1 MITIGFELQVSRA
14 GESVVYYLYLVSYSK
29 EDMSILYK
37 KEVYTGDIQGVI
49 DITTAHLKSFDRA
62 IH

>member
-1 MITIGFELQVSRA
+1 MITIGFEVQVSRS
-14 GESVVYYLYLVSYSK
+14 GESVVYYLYLVSYNM
-29 EDMSILYK
+29 EDMSIIYK
-37 KEVYTGDIQGVI
+37 KEIYVGDIQGVI